1 LPTCLYILSLSKPE
15 TAFQVR
21 THPGKEINRISPT
34 VKAKTEDIIQFDPEN
49 YTIPLMGER
58 AWSLAKKLAMSPNV
72 CQLGELATPVSG
84 EIIFNK
90 QFRPYLTTNP
100 KDALILRGGHV
111 QRYQLIE
118 EPKQGEPVYLNVKKF
133 LAKASPGTSAYDHQK
148 SRVVYQESAALD
160 NWRRIIATYLPAGS
174 FCGHKI
180 CYFKDVKCD
189 DFALLAIFNS
199 SLLEWR
205 FRLVSTTNNLSAYQ
219 ISALP
224 FPRINF
230 TTPTEERERLAVE
243 AQQLYKT
250 GQTEEVMAFTK
261 ARLAAQPEQADVI
274 HDLLAYLAEQ
284 MIEMNK
290 EKQNVATAFWL
301 DVEGVTDAATF
312 ARLRDKGKQ
321 EASLWSLPACQPYVR
336 QDSHSSRSLEDAL
349 AWDEAAFKAFVKALT
364 GSVPNLSQL
373 VKVYQAHSPTY
384 SQLVARLAAT
394 DRLIDQ
400 IVYQLYDLTEEEIRI
415 VEGKGPTDSDAE
427 WSEPNR

>member
-1 LPTCLYILSLSKPE
+1 
-15 TAFQVR
+15 
-21 THPGKEINRISPT
+21 
-34 VKAKTEDIIQFDPEN
+34 
-49 YTIPLMGER
+49 
-58 AWSLAKKLAMSPNV
+58 
-72 CQLGELATPVSG
+72 
-84 EIIFNK
+84 
-90 QFRPYLTTNP
+90 
-100 KDALILRGGHV
+100 
-111 QRYQLIE
+111 
-118 EPKQGEPVYLNVKKF
+118 
-133 LAKASPGTSAYDHQK
+133 
-148 SRVVYQESAALD
+148 
-160 NWRRIIATYLPAGS
+160 
-174 FCGHKI
+174 
-180 CYFKDVKCD
+180 
-189 DFALLAIFNS
+189 
-199 SLLEWR
+199 
-205 FRLVSTTNNLSAYQ
+205 
-219 ISALP
+219 
-224 FPRINF
+224 
-230 TTPTEERERLAVE
+230 
-243 AQQLYKT
+243 
-250 GQTEEVMAFTK
+250 MAFTK

-290 EKQNVATAFWL
+290 EKQNVATACWL